1 MSYVVRDLLIV
12 KFIFVIF
19 IKREKKV
26 SIFIIRIRLIMYRRK
41 MVSKIESNK
50 LEYEVIEMKKVKILF
65 LGKLWK
71 INICYIY

>member
-1 MSYVVRDLLIV
+1 
-12 KFIFVIF
+12 
-19 IKREKKV
+19 
-26 SIFIIRIRLIMYRRK
+26 